1 MHYAFCDP
9 DAVNSDP
16 LIIMASLY
24 DITEFIAGEIQST
37 EGIQIQDYNCLFLSK
52 P

>member
-1 MHYAFCDP
+1 MQYAFCDP

-37 EGIQIQDYNCLFLSK
+37 EGIQIQDYKYLFLSK